1 MPGWGKIDAGVE
13 IAESSVFL
21 PNVLAKIYVMGGLL
35 GSRGGWV
42 VEGVALFSYAV
53 IVVEEG

>member
-1 MPGWGKIDAGVE
+1 MPRWGKIDAGVE
-13 IAESSVFL
+13 IVECYVFL
-21 PNVLAKIYVMGGLL
+21 PNVLADIYVMGSLL

>member
-1 MPGWGKIDAGVE
+1 M
-13 IAESSVFL
+13 ESSVFL
-21 PNVLAKIYVMGGLL
+21 LNVLADIYLMGSLL

-53 IVVEEG
+53 IVVGEG

>member
-1 MPGWGKIDAGVE
+1 MLGWGQIDAGVE
-13 IAESSVFL
+13 ISRNLLFSFL
-21 PNVLAKIYVMGGLL
+21 MSKLIFLMGSRF
-35 GSRGGWV
+35 GSRGGRG